1 MFVSV
6 AAVLLGALI
15 MYAGWKNLSVWS
27 LLKGDNTTHKTPIVQ
42 GGGSGTATVRN
53 PSPVANG

>member
-27 LLKGDNTTHKTPIVQ
+27 LLKGDNTTEKNPVQ
-42 GGGSGTATVRN
+42 GGGSGTKSVRN

>member
-15 MYAGWKNLSVWS
+15 IYAGWKNLNVWS
-27 LLKGDNTTHKTPIVQ
+27 LLKGDNTIAKNPVQ

-53 PSPVANG
+53 PTPVANG

>member
-15 MYAGWKNLSVWS
+15 VYAGWKNLSVWS
-27 LLKGDNTTHKTPIVQ
+27 LLKGDNTTPKPIVQ

-53 PSPVANG
+53 PSPVSNG

>member
-15 MYAGWKNLSVWS
+15 IYAGWKNLNVWS
-27 LLKGDNTTHKTPIVQ
+27 LLKGDNTIAKNPVQ
-42 GGGSGTATVRN
+42 GGGSGTGTVRN
-53 PSPVANG
+53 PSPVSNG

>member
-15 MYAGWKNLSVWS
+15 IYAGWKNLSVWS
-27 LLKGDNTTHKTPIVQ
+27 LLKGDNTTSKIVQ
-42 GGGSGTATVRN
+42 GGGSGTATVSN
-53 PSPVANG
+53 PSPVSNG